1 MILVPEK
8 TPGETVY
15 SAFFATMLP
24 PDLILIL
31 LWLSA
36 AIITIY
42 LPLLNATTVRYVFT
56 IPVILFIPGY
66 CLLAVLFPQEGEI
79 DLFERIA
86 LSFGLSIAVVPL
98 MGLGLN
104 FTPWGIRLE
113 PIVMALT
120 LFTLVLIL
128 IAQYRRAGL
137 PPEERFNIPFAG
149 IASSLWEG
157 LFPAES
163 SRVDRILSGV
173 LVLAILTAILSTVY
187 VIAVPKQGE
196 RFTEFFLLGENMTAA
211 GYPDQILPEINYPL
225 FIGIGNQE
233 HRNVTY
239 ALETWYLRTESDTVT
254 NTSRIIAMDP
264 GERSA
269 VTLAHNETRI
279 VPYTLSV
286 SQPGYDRVEFL
297 LFNESVPGPDVTGS
311 DRINASYRD
320 LHLWITVGYG

>member
-1 MILVPEK
+1 
-8 TPGETVY
+8 
-15 SAFFATMLP
+15 MLP

-42 LPLLNATTVRYVFT
+42 LPLLNATPVRYVFT

-66 CLLAVLFPQEGEI
+66 CLLAVLFPQEGDI

-196 RFTEFFLLGENMTAA
+196 RFTEFFLLGENQTAA
-211 GYPDQILPEINYPL
+211 DYPDQILPEINYPL

>member
-1 MILVPEK
+1 VILVPEK

-42 LPLLNATTVRYVFT
+42 LPLLNATPVRYVFT

-66 CLLAVLFPQEGEI
+66 CLLAVLFPQEGDI

-269 VTLAHNETRI
+269 LTLAHNETRI

>member
-42 LPLLNATTVRYVFT
+42 LPLLNATPVRYVFT

-269 VTLAHNETRI
+269 LTLAHNETRI

>member
-1 MILVPEK
+1 VILVPEK

-42 LPLLNATTVRYVFT
+42 LPLLNATPVRYVFT

-66 CLLAVLFPQEGEI
+66 CLLAVLFPQEGDI

-128 IAQYRRAGL
+128 IAQYRRAVL
-137 PPEERFNIPFAG
+137 LPEERFNIPFAG

>member
-1 MILVPEK
+1 
-8 TPGETVY
+8 
-15 SAFFATMLP
+15 MLP

-42 LPLLNATTVRYVFT
+42 LPLLNATPVRYVFT

-269 VTLAHNETRI
+269 LTLAHNETRI

>member
-1 MILVPEK
+1 
-8 TPGETVY
+8 
-15 SAFFATMLP
+15 MLP

-42 LPLLNATTVRYVFT
+42 LPLLNATPVRYVFT

-66 CLLAVLFPQEGEI
+66 CLLAVLFPQEGDI

-269 VTLAHNETRI
+269 LTLAHNETRI

>member
-42 LPLLNATTVRYVFT
+42 LPLLNATPVRYVFT

-66 CLLAVLFPQEGEI
+66 CLLAVLFPQEGDI

-269 VTLAHNETRI
+269 LTLAHNETRI

>member
-1 MILVPEK
+1 VILVPEK

-42 LPLLNATTVRYVFT
+42 LPLLNATPVRYVFT

-98 MGLGLN
+98 IGLGLN

-128 IAQYRRAGL
+128 IAQYRRAVL
-137 PPEERFNIPFAG
+137 LPEERFNIPFAG

>member
-1 MILVPEK
+1 
-8 TPGETVY
+8 
-15 SAFFATMLP
+15 
-24 PDLILIL
+24 
-31 LWLSA
+31 
-36 AIITIY
+36 
-42 LPLLNATTVRYVFT
+42 
-56 IPVILFIPGY
+56 
-66 CLLAVLFPQEGEI
+66 
-79 DLFERIA
+79 
-86 LSFGLSIAVVPL
+86 
-98 MGLGLN
+98 
-104 FTPWGIRLE
+104 
-113 PIVMALT
+113 
-120 LFTLVLIL
+120 
-128 IAQYRRAGL
+128 
-137 PPEERFNIPFAG
+137 
-149 IASSLWEG
+149 
-157 LFPAES
+157 
-163 SRVDRILSGV
+163 
-173 LVLAILTAILSTVY
+173 